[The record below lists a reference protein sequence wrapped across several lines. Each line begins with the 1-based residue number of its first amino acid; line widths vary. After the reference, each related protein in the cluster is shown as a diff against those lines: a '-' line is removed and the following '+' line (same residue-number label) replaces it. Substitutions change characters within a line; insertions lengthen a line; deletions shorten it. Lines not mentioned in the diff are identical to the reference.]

1 MKLCIFCVSEITTV
15 LVQDFAELFFTI
27 SSKMISYSVHSAMF
41 IYKLYF
47 SC

>member
-1 MKLCIFCVSEITTV
+1 MQLCIFSVSEITTV

-27 SSKMISYSVHSAMF
+27 SSKMFPYSAHSAMF